1 MKKRALL
8 EMSVESLDAALAAVR
23 GGADRIELCENLS
36 VGGVTPNAELLRQAR
51 ELIQAPIFVMIRP
64 RGGNFCYSAQ
74 ELQQMKQ
81 ETAMAKAAGMDGVVF
96 GILTDSGLVDTHA
109 NATLVDLAKPLSV
122 TFHRAFD
129 ELQDLEQGLEQVI
142 ATGATRILTS
152 GGRPCAEDGSA
163 QIARLIR
170 QAGDRILILPGG
182 GIRPGNLEHV
192 ARQTQATEFH
202 SGLSNMLSSPHRTHH
217 EFEEGVRMLIH
228 VLETESRSGEA
239 VEIANPNRQTSNGR
253 HR

>member
-152 GGRPCAEDGSA
+152 GGRPRAEDGSA

-182 GIRPGNLEHV
+182 GIRPGNLERV
-192 ARQTQATEFH
+192 ARQTQAREFH
-202 SGLSNMLSSPHRTHH
+202 SGLSNMLSGPHRTHH

-228 VLETESRSGEA
+228 VLEAESRSG
-239 VEIANPNRQTSNGR
+239 NPSKLQIRMARLSNGR